1 MVDTPEPPAGAGTA
15 DAPPGPRPRRGL
27 DRRTLAICFVLA
39 LGASIAAALVA
50 TIVLDDD
57 DAAAPASGVLELTE
71 PADVSVD
78 RLLSVRLTTVDGEAT
93 NLDELRGDGV
103 TVVNFWQ
110 SSCVP
115 CIEEMPLLEE
125 ARADREDLT
134 FVGVASQDRLEQAI
148 ELADQTGITYPWV
161 QDPEGNLFFEARA
174 AGMPTTILLD
184 ASGAIVATETG
195 AFADRA
201 ELDAFLAEAG

>member
-1 MVDTPEPPAGAGTA
+1 
-15 DAPPGPRPRRGL
+15 
-27 DRRTLAICFVLA
+27 
-39 LGASIAAALVA
+39 
-50 TIVLDDD
+50 
-57 DAAAPASGVLELTE
+57 
-71 PADVSVD
+71 
-78 RLLSVRLTTVDGEAT
+78 
-93 NLDELRGDGV
+93 
-103 TVVNFWQ
+103 VNFWQ